1 MPEGLTS
8 ALSSIQPELQAG
20 TQAASI
26 GSAAYNMYNQYQNQ
40 QYQNQ
45 LRSYAQDPAKM
56 NAYAANFTQPL
67 NAGLTSAVA
76 NNTQG
81 YLASRGLS
89 DSPAV
94 SQQVE
99 SQAIAPYIQ
108 QNQQAGYQDA
118 LQALQVGGGA
128 VNPNSQSA
136 NSIAQLAKAFSTL
149 GKLSPATATSAA
161 QLQRTM
167 GTQPQQLPNMYA
179 PVDATYPGDPS
190 WGDTSLGASASA
202 YDPGL
207 FPSSPDV
214 NYYTP
219 DYTQGFNPID
229 SGEV

>member
-1 MPEGLTS
+1 MPNGLTS
-8 ALSSIQPELQAG
+8 ALSSINPELQTGLLTAG
-20 TQAASI
+20 I
-26 GSAAYNMYNQYQNQ
+26 GSTAYNMYNQYQNQ
-40 QYQNQ
+40 QYQNM
-45 LRSYAQDPAKM
+45 LRSYAQDPTKM

-81 YLASRGLS
+81 YMASRGLS
-89 DSPAV
+89 DSPAI

-149 GKLSPATATSAA
+149 KPLSGLQNLDAASA
-161 QLQRTM
+161 LTRM
-167 GTQPQQLPNMYA
+167 QQL
-179 PVDATYPGDPS
+179 ATWGSEFSPPETSTYDLSGLSVPYQTDPTS
-190 WGDTSLGASASA
+190 TYSGNDGLDTSTL
-202 YDPGL
+202 
-207 FPSSPDV
+207 
-214 NYYTP
+214 YTP
-219 DYTQGFNPID
+219 DYSADLG
-229 SGEV
+229 GG